1 MGVILQNS
9 QAPIRDSAPSSVER
23 ADLSSTPYCRR
34 AAKSHA
40 GFQRPVTCPFFH
52 RLTSRKRSAR
62 VTSDCTAPRYPFREI
77 PYVVII
83 VRCGARLVFVEDENT
98 ATFLYNPPPTQTSPH
113 HVLICHLGPRILCL
127 TDRLRVKATD
137 GQTRITNDPRAS
149 ASPRRAS
156 HFNPCQGGRHIDT
169 PS

>member
-1 MGVILQNS
+1 MLTKYLFFRQDLVTT
-9 QAPIRDSAPSSVER
+9 SA
-23 ADLSSTPYCRR
+23 PYCRR
-34 AAKSHA
+34 VAKSHA
-40 GFQRPVTCPFFH
+40 GIFQRPVTCPFFH

-83 VRCGARLVFVEDENT
+83 VRCGARLVFVADENT

-149 ASPRRAS
+149 TSPRRAGHLQS
-156 HFNPCQGGRHIDT
+156 VPGRT
-169 PS
+169 PH